1 MLCTEME
8 STLDRELVA
17 PLPAGV
23 AGKLGLGKGQV
34 WLELLWEKQ
43 GFHISN
49 VLGTSSQ
56 TG

>member
-17 PLPAGV
+17 PFPAGV

-34 WLELLWEKQ
+34 WLEQLWEEQ
-43 GFHISN
+43 SFRIQ
-49 VLGTSSQ
+49 TS
-56 TG
+56 